1 MPTIELDV
9 DLDEFETDDL
19 IEELK
24 DRSIP
29 VNFYGKID
37 TLEKQ
42 MMYDFF
48 MENIEK
54 ISPQKL
60 ETNCFR

>member
-1 MPTIELDV
+1 MPTIEIDV
-9 DLDEFETDDL
+9 DLDQFETDDL
-19 IEELK
+19 IKELK